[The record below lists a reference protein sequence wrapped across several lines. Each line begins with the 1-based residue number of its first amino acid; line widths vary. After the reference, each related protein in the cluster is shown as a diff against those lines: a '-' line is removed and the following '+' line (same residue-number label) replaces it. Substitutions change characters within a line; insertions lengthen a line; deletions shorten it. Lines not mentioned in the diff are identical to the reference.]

1 MAIQC
6 PAFGDRYFTFC
17 IALEI
22 RSSRWRRSLVYH
34 DGARFI
40 QGDAVAH
47 WVSTNEPIETPT
59 DTHDRRT
66 IGKRQGYQPVFGEAT
81 GKVTQLSTGKSVFDH
96 EHGNPMVLCSLNK
109 LGLALMVGEL
119 HRLVIAVGVQRR
131 RGNRV
136 ETNLGC
142 QVDEVVL
149 SS

>member
-6 PAFGDRYFTFC
+6 PAFGNRHVTYC

-47 WVSTNEPIETPT
+47 GVSTNEPIETPT

-81 GKVTQLSTGKSVFDH
+81 GKVTQLSTGKSGFNH
-96 EHGNPMVLCSLNK
+96 EHGNPIVLGSPDK
-109 LGLALMVGEL
+109 LCLSLMVGDT
-119 HRLVIAVGVQRR
+119 HRHMTA
-131 RGNRV
+131 
-136 ETNLGC
+136 
-142 QVDEVVL
+142 
-149 SS
+149 